1 MYELSLPF
9 CGALDVPVIV
19 TPIRVSVDTLTVSWV
34 PSNDPDGQIIR
45 AYDLRYIRADVDEP
59 VESNWTVVEDAWNG
73 AGLLRYVITGLSPAT
88 EYKVQV
94 RGVKTTGGPWSA
106 AATGTSEWGAARS
119 FQSAFTDPGS
129 DVEITVA
136 VGGYGSFGEVV
147 ETLPDG
153 FSYLSSS
160 LPDTS
165 IRVTGEEVRFTLLG
179 VETFTYTVTVA
190 GAGDPYYFYG
200 WIIDADKLQKQILGD
215 SVLTVSNEPRVSAT
229 ASAETQVRPNVP
241 ILVTVTFSK
250 PVFGFTVEDIEV
262 ANGAVS
268 NFAGSGAVYTFDVTP
283 NARGEV
289 TVDIAAGVAT
299 DAEGTDNMAAPT
311 LSLGIPYDDDHDGGI
326 SKEEAI
332 TAVID
337 YFAGLITKEDAI
349 SIIILYFS
357 S

>member
-1 MYELSLPF
+1 MLGTAPVSCGMSLPA
-9 CGALDVPVIV
+9 CP
-19 TPIRVSVDTLTVSWV
+19 P
-34 PSNDPDGQIIR
+34 PP
-45 AYDLRYIRADVDEP
+45 
-59 VESNWTVVEDAWNG
+59 
-73 AGLLRYVITGLSPAT
+73 

-190 GAGDPYYFYG
+190 GAGGPYYFYG